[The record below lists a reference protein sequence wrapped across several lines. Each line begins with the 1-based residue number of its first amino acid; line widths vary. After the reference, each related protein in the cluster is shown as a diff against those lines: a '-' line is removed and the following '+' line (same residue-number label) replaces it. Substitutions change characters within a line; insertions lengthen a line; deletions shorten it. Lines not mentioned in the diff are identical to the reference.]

1 MINPLRN
8 DLCPCGSGLKYKKC
22 CLKKNQQ
29 LQNLDPE
36 AGQLRA
42 QAFKEM
48 SEENFDEAIRLFNS
62 CLESSIEPHEILE
75 AIAACY
81 DGLEDYSS
89 AMEYYAKALEISP
102 ISSHRHLN

>member
-1 MINPLRN
+1 MENYVKELQSMINPLRN

-36 AGQLRA
+36 AGRLRA
-42 QAFKEM
+42 EALKEM
-48 SEENFDEAIRLFNS
+48 SQENFDEATRLFNS
-62 CLESSIEPHEILE
+62 CLESSTERHEILE

-89 AMEYYAKALEISP
+89 AMDYYAKA
-102 ISSHRHLN
+102 